1 MHSERPPKHHILH
14 IFNAFI
20 IFYYPS
26 LLSSPLP
33 HRLWP
38 HPPLPVVTPSIVRRH
53 ILYRPPSYP
62 PLSAVISSIVRR
74 HILHCPWPHPPSFA
88 VISPIVRDETLAF
101 AATRWVFVAWRAQ
114 IERKYN
120 PQGGSIPPTL
130 LPGVASYRRQPR
142 AIESTTPMGLRA
154 AWPSIAKRQH
164 KDSVQHGHLSSR
176 HNMGC
181 DHTIAW
187 SRAPHAHP
195 SPNHGIG
202 MVSGNMEC
210 DHTIAWDCPTNSRG
224 MRAKRRG
231 RGYPEGVIPSRGQG

>member
-1 MHSERPPKHHILH
+1 MHPEHPPKYHILH

-26 LLSSPLP
+26 FLSIY
-33 HRLWP
+33 
-38 HPPLPVVTPSIVRRH
+38 PPPSLVVTPSIVRSH
-53 ILYRPPSYP
+53 ALHCSPSYP
-62 PLSAVISSIVRR
+62 LSSAVISSIVRR

-142 AIESTTPMGLRA
+142 AIESTTPMGLRHHQ
-154 AWPSIAKRQH
+154 PFITTPQREDEDNIAVELRKIMAGEVTP
-164 KDSVQHGHLSSR
+164 KGL
-176 HNMGC
+176 
-181 DHTIAW
+181 
-187 SRAPHAHP
+187 
-195 SPNHGIG
+195 
-202 MVSGNMEC
+202 
-210 DHTIAWDCPTNSRG
+210 
-224 MRAKRRG
+224 
-231 RGYPEGVIPSRGQG
+231 YF